1 MQTDGKHVSASGA
14 HSSLQ
19 RVLADEHRWR
29 EMPLGTNRAPESD
42 IVIGHWSDARVAR
55 RELTAPMSDRHYTVS
70 ILLGKATVDCYKNG
84 HLLDRG
90 TGGPG
95 GVQLTAPGEQVTCS
109 FRGANEAVHLFLP
122 SDLVESAYGSLRA
135 NASALRLEDPAFR
148 VDPALVPIARTLAAT
163 RNDDR
168 PESVVSVN
176 GIVHDVLHH
185 VLSRYAHERPGA
197 SDARG
202 LSEPRMRRVIDYIDA
217 NLAEPITLQDIAR
230 HAGLSRMHFA
240 AQFRLAMGCTP
251 HAFLRMRRIERAKAL
266 LMQGIPIVD
275 VALAVGF
282 QGQAHFTAVF
292 KELDGRSPGRWRE
305 YQHSL
310 NRGM

>member
-1 MQTDGKHVSASGA
+1 MQTDGTHVSASGA
-14 HSSLQ
+14 RSPLQ
-19 RVLADEHRWR
+19 QVLADEHTWR
-29 EMPLGTNRAPESD
+29 EIPRCTNRAPVSD
-42 IVIGHWSDARVAR
+42 VVIGHWTDERVVR
-55 RELTAPMSDRHYTVS
+55 RELTAPMSERHYTVS

-84 HLLDRG
+84 RLLDRG

-109 FRGANEAVHLFLP
+109 FRGANEAIHLFLP
-122 SDLVESAYGSLRA
+122 SELVESAYGSLRID
-135 NASALRLEDPAFR
+135 ASALRLEDPAFR
-148 VDPALVPIARTLAAT
+148 VDPALVPIAQSLAAT

-168 PESVVSVN
+168 QGSVVSVDGMVQ
-176 GIVHDVLHH
+176 GILRH
-185 VLSRYAHERPGA
+185 VLSRYAYERPCA

-202 LSEPRMRRVIDYIDA
+202 LSEPRLRRVIDYIDA
-217 NLAEPITLQDIAR
+217 NLAEPITLHDIAR
-230 HAGLSRMHFA
+230 QAGLSRMHFA

-266 LMQGIPIVD
+266 LMQDIPIVD

-292 KELDGRSPGRWRE
+292 KELDGQSPGRWRE
-305 YQHSL
+305 HQHSL
-310 NRGM
+310 HRM

>member
-1 MQTDGKHVSASGA
+1 MQTDGKHVRASGA

-19 RVLADEHRWR
+19 QVLADEHSWR
-29 EMPLGTNRAPESD
+29 EMPLGTNPAPVSD
-42 IVIGHWSDARVAR
+42 VVIGHWSDERVVR

-84 HLLDRG
+84 RLLDRG

-109 FRGANEAVHLFLP
+109 FRGANEAIHLFLP

-168 PESVVSVN
+168 QDNVVSVN
-176 GIVHDVLHH
+176 GIVQEVLHH

-202 LSEPRMRRVIDYIDA
+202 LSEPRMRRVVDYIDA

-251 HAFLRMRRIERAKAL
+251 HSFLRMRRIERAKTL

-305 YQHSL
+305 CQRSL
-310 NRGM
+310 NCGI